1 MTAWL
6 SSLFKAIYDFIK
18 KNIPAIAIAV
28 YDHLQHKIKR
38 KENENLE
45 LKTQLEIEKEKKQHE
60 DDTRD
65 LPDADYVDQFIDKSK
80 RDK

>member
-1 MTAWL
+1 MIAWL
-6 SSLFKAIYDFIK
+6 SSLFKAIYDFVK

-45 LKTQLEIEKEKKQHE
+45 LKTELEIEKEKKAHE
-60 DDTRD
+60 DATRD
-65 LPDADYVDQFIDKSK
+65 LSDADYVDDFISKGK
-80 RDK
+80 RDE